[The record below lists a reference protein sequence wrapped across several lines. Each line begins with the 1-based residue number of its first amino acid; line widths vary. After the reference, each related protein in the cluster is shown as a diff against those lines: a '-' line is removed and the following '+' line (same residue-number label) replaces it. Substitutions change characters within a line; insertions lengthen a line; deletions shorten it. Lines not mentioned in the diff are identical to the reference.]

1 MKKETDLGGVK
12 AIAKTLLMTAVN
24 QTPYSPIL
32 VQHPFTSTGLVALP
46 TEKYEGFRP
55 IDITLNEENLK
66 RWRESVSQIIDETEN
81 PYHIYM
87 LLNPPY
93 ALTFLKLAS
102 PYLSR
107 KDFSEI
113 LASAWIN
120 CEAPH
125 NDPELNKADLVFM
138 FKSADPK
145 ALMEDDEYEQLQE
158 LDDTLTVYRG
168 VTSYN
173 ADNVKALS
181 WTLNKEKAEW
191 FAHRFNDDGT
201 VYEAQID
208 KKHIFAI
215 FNGRN
220 ESEVVLDPQYLTD
233 ITEVQDMTSDFFYQ
247 CNRRKY
253 RMNYKNE
260 KHRELFGEAVRRKD
274 KKDYE
279 LMSALYI
286 LTSDLRLWHKVKRY
300 TEKSIIDFEHI
311 RVKGIHPTG

>member
-12 AIAKTLLMTAVN
+12 AIAKALLMTAVN
-24 QTPYSPIL
+24 QTPYSPML

-66 RWRESVSQIIDETEN
+66 RWQESVSQIIDETEN

-93 ALTFLKLAS
+93 ALTFLKFAS

-125 NDPELNKADLVFM
+125 NDPELNKADLLFM

-145 ALMEDDEYEQLQE
+145 ALMEDEEYEQLQE
-158 LDDTLTVYRG
+158 LEDTLTVYRG

-173 ADNVKALS
+173 AENVKALS
-181 WTLNKEKAEW
+181 WTLNKETAKW
-191 FAHRFNDDGT
+191 FAHRFDEDGT

-233 ITEVQDMTSDFFYQ
+233 ITEVQDMTSDFSLS
-247 CNRRKY
+247 
-253 RMNYKNE
+253 M
-260 KHRELFGEAVRRKD
+260 
-274 KKDYE
+274 YE
-279 LMSALYI
+279 SKETA
-286 LTSDLRLWHKVKRY
+286 HKVYSESQPERIPLSQNKEFKSVKNMVIAEAMKLNLPTDEIEETDEPVEPECEPT
-300 TEKSIIDFEHI
+300 TEEA
-311 RVKGIHPTG
+311 

>member
-12 AIAKTLLMTAVN
+12 AIAKTLLMTAVS
-24 QTPYSPIL
+24 QTPYSPML
-32 VQHPFTSTGLVALP
+32 VQHPFTSSGLVALP

-55 IDITLNEENLK
+55 IDITLNNENLQ
-66 RWRESVSQIIDETEN
+66 RWQHSVSKIIDETEN
-81 PYHIYM
+81 PYHIYL

-125 NDPELNKADLVFM
+125 NDPDLSKADLLSM

-145 ALMEDDEYEQLQE
+145 ALMEDDEYEQLQKM
-158 LDDTLTVYRG
+158 DDTLTVYRG

-173 ADNVKALS
+173 ADNIKALF

-191 FAHRFNDDGT
+191 FAHRFNEDGM

-208 KKHIFAI
+208 KEHIYAV

-233 ITEVQDMTSDFFYQ
+233 ITEGEDMTSDFSLS
-247 CNRRKY
+247 
-253 RMNYKNE
+253 M
-260 KHRELFGEAVRRKD
+260 
-274 KKDYE
+274 
-279 LMSALYI
+279 
-286 LTSDLRLWHKVKRY
+286 
-300 TEKSIIDFEHI
+300 
-311 RVKGIHPTG
+311 